1 MIDTNRQNIILRSQ
15 QCSSLFNWD
24 KFVQISKTFLG
35 GFMELD
41 LHTVRVQFKILKS
54 VCNLVCRR
62 DA

>member
-1 MIDTNRQNIILRSQ
+1 MIDTNRQKIILRSQ

-41 LHTVRVQFKILKS
+41 LHTVRVQFKI
-54 VCNLVCRR
+54 NLQKCW
-62 DA
+62 

>member
-15 QCSSLFNWD
+15 QCSFLFNWD

-41 LHTVRVQFKILKS
+41 LHMHTVRVQFKI
-54 VCNLVCRR
+54 NLQKCL
-62 DA
+62 